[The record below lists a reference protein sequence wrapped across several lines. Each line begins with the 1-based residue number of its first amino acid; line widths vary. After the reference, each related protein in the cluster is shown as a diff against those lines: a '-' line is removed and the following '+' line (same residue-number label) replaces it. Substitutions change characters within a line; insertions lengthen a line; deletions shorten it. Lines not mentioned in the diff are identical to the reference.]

1 MQSQLSES
9 PIKHVEL
16 KTWGGRDVNITAK
29 NVRNLLEAVVLK
41 GVVKNIKGMGM
52 PDLISAPA
60 MAREAGIESVISQVR
75 FMLKYL
81 DVIVQKWPLRSCID
95 AFTVVYI
102 LFMAPDMYIVN

>member
-41 GVVKNIKGMGM
+41 GGVKNMKGMGV

-75 FMLKYL
+75 NNFKVSGC
-81 DVIVQKWPLRSCID
+81 DRVQLVFD
-95 AFTVVYI
+95 F
-102 LFMAPDMYIVN
+102 LL